1 MPWDET
7 YWNRYLR
14 NVRSA
19 LAKRDAL
26 IGSSRLPTP
35 GPTPEAELSR
45 QRLAWAAKAKAN
57 LRRLARLAEQAP
69 DRPQAR
75 ETVNE
80 LLSWYQEPA
89 R

>member
-1 MPWDET
+1 MSWDET
-7 YWNRYLR
+7 CWNRYLR
-14 NVRSA
+14 NVRSS

-26 IGSSRLPTP
+26 TGGRAQTP
-35 GPTPEAELSR
+35 GPAPESELYR
-45 QRLAWAAKAKAN
+45 QRRAWAAKAKAN

-69 DRPQAR
+69 DRPRAR

-80 LLSWYQEPA
+80 LLRWYQEPA